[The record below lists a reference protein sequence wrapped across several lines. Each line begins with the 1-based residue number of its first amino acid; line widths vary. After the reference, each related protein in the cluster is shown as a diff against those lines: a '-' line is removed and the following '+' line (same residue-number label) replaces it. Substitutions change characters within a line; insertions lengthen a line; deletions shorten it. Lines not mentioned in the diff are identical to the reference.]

1 MHPQAV
7 RHHIIRYSFLVVCVL
22 GLYACM
28 HPTAIAPTRTPTLT
42 HTTTATPEAAASATT
57 QPRTATPT
65 TTTSLPATPT
75 LTALD
80 RNMRERLFETVWS
93 TIADHYVYRDF
104 RGVDWQATYDIYK
117 PKALAA
123 TSPQQFYGVIREMIQ
138 LLNDDHSRL
147 DDPQQVA
154 RNTAVHNGRA
164 EYAGIGIMIRE
175 LRTGL
180 MITRIAQGG
189 PAEQAGLRPNDIITV
204 VDGTPITSTYELAD
218 GDYGSIIR
226 GPVGSTVSIEYIR
239 GAGTPQRVIVTRAV
253 IPGDAFPEAVAERLA
268 DNLILL
274 TIDTFD
280 RDQLAS
286 IVREALVGAQG
297 TAPVDGLIID
307 IRENGGGSIE
317 DMLAVIALFHD
328 GGSIGS
334 QIDRNNS
341 YQLNVPQRRI
351 VAPFDTVPIILLT
364 STNTASAAEMFSAGM
379 RHLRN
384 AQIIGETTAGNSEN
398 MFPYDLE
405 DGSVLWV
412 AELLYQRPDGTYI
425 EDVGVIPDITLQNAG
440 DERDMLADPFVVA
453 AREQLTQRTTTP

>member
-1 MHPQAV
+1 MHTQAV
-7 RHHIIRYSFLVVCVL
+7 RHHIIRYSVLVMCVL

-28 HPTAIAPTRTPTLT
+28 HPTALAPTRSPARTPT
-42 HTTTATPEAAASATT
+42 TTSTPVVVASATV
-57 QPRTATPT
+57 QPQTATPT
-65 TTTSLPATPT
+65 GTRLLPATPT
-75 LTALD
+75 LAALD
-80 RNMRERLFETVWS
+80 RNMRERIFDTVWS
-93 TIADHYVYRDF
+93 TFADQYVYRDF
-104 RGVDWQATYDIYK
+104 RGVDWQAAYDTYK
-117 PKALAA
+117 PKALDAS
-123 TSPQQFYGVIREMIQ
+123 SPQRFYGVLREMIH

-154 RNTAVHNGRA
+154 MNTAIHNGRA

-189 PAEQAGLRPNDIITV
+189 PAAQAGLRPNDIITA
-204 VDGTPITSTYELAD
+204 VDGTPITTTYELVN

-226 GPVGSTVSIEYIR
+226 GPVGSTVSIEYVR
-239 GAGTPQRVIVTRAV
+239 GAGTPQRVVVTRAV
-253 IPGDAFPEAVAERLA
+253 IPGDAFPEAVAERLT

-286 IVREALVGAQG
+286 IVREALAVAQG

-328 GGSIGS
+328 GGNIGL
-334 QIDRNNS
+334 QVDRNNT

-351 VAPFDTVPIILLT
+351 LAPFDTVPIVLLT

-412 AELLYQRPDGTYI
+412 AELLYQRPDGSYI
-425 EDVGVIPDITLQNAG
+425 EDVGVIPDVALTNAW